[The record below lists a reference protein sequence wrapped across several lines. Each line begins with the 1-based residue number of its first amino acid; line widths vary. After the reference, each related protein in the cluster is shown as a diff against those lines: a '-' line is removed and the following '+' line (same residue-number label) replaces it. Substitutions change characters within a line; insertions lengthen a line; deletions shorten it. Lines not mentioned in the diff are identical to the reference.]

1 MLKFK
6 KNHYT
11 IEEVTLCGETV
22 RFRAFRDLV
31 YVEKPVNV
39 EFQKMNL
46 FVPESYYEG
55 TSINGYDLLSAPVFM
70 PNTVGGYM
78 PGPADEP
85 GANPF
90 LQGKP
95 NTIFR
100 ALQHGYVV
108 ASPAIRGRVQKG
120 EDGHYNGKAPACV
133 VDYKAAVRYLH
144 FLADELPGD
153 ENKIITNGTS
163 AGGALSSLMGSTGN
177 HPDYEPYL
185 QALGAADAGDD
196 VFAASCYCPII
207 NLEHADAA
215 YEWQFLG
222 VNEFRRMQ
230 MNLTE
235 GGRPEFS
242 AVDGDMTPEQVQTS
256 KDEAALFP
264 EYVNSL
270 GLKDEQGRALTLAAD
285 GTGTFLEYVKGIVL
299 ESAQKA
305 LDSKTDL
312 SGETWLTVEDGRAV
326 GMDFPAYARAITRM
340 KTAPAFDGLELET
353 AENDLFGS
361 ENVNCRHFTKYSLQH
376 SKKRGEMA
384 PEQVVRMLNPMS
396 YVDVADAQKA
406 KYFRIRHGECD
417 RDTSL
422 AISAMLVAKL
432 RAQGCSVD
440 YHAPWGVPH
449 AGDYDLDELFA
460 WIDEICR

>member
-1 MLKFK
+1 MTMGGLDFSQGSILGIASIVVCMVSK
-6 KNHYT
+6 
-11 IEEVTLCGETV
+11 
-22 RFRAFRDLV
+22 
-31 YVEKPVNV
+31 
-39 EFQKMNL
+39 
-46 FVPESYYEG
+46 
-55 TSINGYDLLSAPVFM
+55 TSIPLAIVAGIAVGAAIGAINGYFYVYRKIKSFIVTICTMFLFRGFIKYLTTNAPVAGSAMLINFDS
-70 PNTVGGYM
+70 TELKLACTLVVLIIG
-78 PGPADEP
+78 
-85 GANPF
+85 F
-90 LQGKP
+90 IL
-95 NTIFR
+95 FR
-100 ALQHGYVV
+100 FTKFGTYLK
-108 ASPAIRGRVQKG
+108 AI
-120 EDGHYNGKAPACV
+120 
-133 VDYKAAVRYLH
+133 
-144 FLADELPGD
+144 
-153 ENKIITNGTS
+153 
-163 AGGALSSLMGSTGN
+163 
-177 HPDYEPYL
+177 
-185 QALGAADAGDD
+185 GAADAGDEI
-196 VFAASCYCPII
+196 FAASCYCPII